1 MPLPKTRAEREAYLA
16 ERKRLAAEKKAAS
29 DAKIQ
34 AAKDKRSAARADA
47 AAIPGQM
54 REAVADA
61 WAEGQAAGQPALDAA
76 KARQQE
82 LYDRRD
88 ELKAE
93 LDEKLKTRNILGFK
107 RRKPRD

>member
-1 MPLPKTRAEREAYLA
+1 MPLPKTKAEREAYLA

-29 DAKIQ
+29 DARIRV
-34 AAKDKRSAARADA
+34 AKDKRSTALADA
-47 AAIPGQM
+47 AAVPGQI
-54 REAVADA
+54 RDVAAGA
-61 WAEGQAAGQPALDAA
+61 WAEGQAAGQVGVDAA

-93 LDEKLKTRNILGFK
+93 LDEKLKTRNIFGLK
-107 RRKPRD
+107 RKVPRD